1 MLAQRLLG
9 LCLKEGDK
17 VCCKIISGVLKVIRT
32 RSVLTVPVLSLL
44 EATEGHLGARNVL
57 LGVLEVLEESV
68 LVPVDSAVLVGIG
81 VGEAGNLARLAAEET
96 VELRANLVA
105 LAGLQGVALCAT
117 GLEETSAL
125 LGVTWRCN
133 VSLWSQW

>member
-1 MLAQRLLG
+1 MIAMGIL
-9 LCLKEGDK
+9 
-17 VCCKIISGVLKVIRT
+17 
-32 RSVLTVPVLSLL
+32 LTVPVLGLL

-68 LVPVDSAVLVGIG
+68 LVPVDGTLLVGVG

-96 VELRANLVA
+96 VKLRADLVA

-117 GLEETSAL
+117 GLEEVGTL
-125 LGVTWRCN
+125 LGIT
-133 VSLWSQW
+133 

>member
-1 MLAQRLLG
+1 M
-9 LCLKEGDK
+9 
-17 VCCKIISGVLKVIRT
+17 
-32 RSVLTVPVLSLL
+32 LTVPVLSLL

-68 LVPVDSAVLVGIG
+68 LVPVDGTLLVGVG
-81 VGEAGNLARLAAEET
+81 VRETGDLTGLAAEET

-117 GLEETSAL
+117 GFEEVGAL
-125 LGVTWRCN
+125 LGVTWN
-133 VSLWSQW
+133 VDVSL

>member
-1 MLAQRLLG
+1 M
-9 LCLKEGDK
+9 
-17 VCCKIISGVLKVIRT
+17 
-32 RSVLTVPVLSLL
+32 LTVPVLSLL

-68 LVPVDSAVLVGIG
+68 LVPVDGALLVGVG
-81 VGEAGNLARLAAEET
+81 VGEAGDLARLAAEET

-117 GLEETSAL
+117 SLEEVGTL
-125 LGVTWRCN
+125 LGVTWNMLSVVFR
-133 VSLWSQW
+133 Q

>member
-1 MLAQRLLG
+1 M
-9 LCLKEGDK
+9 
-17 VCCKIISGVLKVIRT
+17 
-32 RSVLTVPVLSLL
+32 LTVPVLGLL

-68 LVPVDSAVLVGIG
+68 LVPVDGTLLVGVG
-81 VGEAGNLARLAAEET
+81 VRETGDLTRLAAEET

-117 GLEETSAL
+117 GLEEVGAL
-125 LGVTWRCN
+125 LGVT
-133 VSLWSQW
+133 